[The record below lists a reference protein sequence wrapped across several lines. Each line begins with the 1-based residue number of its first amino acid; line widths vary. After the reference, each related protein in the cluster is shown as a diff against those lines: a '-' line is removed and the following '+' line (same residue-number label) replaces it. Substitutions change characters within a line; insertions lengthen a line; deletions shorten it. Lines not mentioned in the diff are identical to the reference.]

1 MHWNLGDTERVGP
14 ERGGLPA
21 IHLRLDTVSSKLGF
35 FIQAEPEASPAGG
48 GGWAGARE
56 ACTAASDG
64 GGGSLSVVRCTEVIL
79 ILWSW
84 VGLLACSLIRANLNW
99 RAALSGCHGLVTGAV
114 GTRRL
119 APRCALPWEYEAP
132 DSRRSCDSCVAA
144 LGCPCEPGQL
154 CCCTS
159 TCGVG
164 SDVVAP

>member
-1 MHWNLGDTERVGP
+1 MGRWP
-14 ERGGLPA
+14 K
-21 IHLRLDTVSSKLGF
+21 VSKSKSLHKI
-35 FIQAEPEASPAGG
+35 IQAGPEASPAGG